1 MRPARGWTSLP
12 GCPAPISPDCTCGC
26 GHGHRSPTL
35 EIFSYK
41 RTVAGACP
49 VVNEPGSGHLA
60 VQVGDVAAGL
70 EAVLAAGGSTG
81 CEISSTDVPGVGRLC
96 GVYARDPDGNL
107 ELQSWS

>member
-1 MRPARGWTSLP
+1 
-12 GCPAPISPDCTCGC
+12 
-26 GHGHRSPTL
+26 
-35 EIFSYK
+35 
-41 RTVAGACP
+41 
-49 VVNEPGSGHLA
+49 
-60 VQVGDVAAGL
+60 VAAGL